1 MEVCGG
7 CGMGGGYVVTIGS
20 VVVGGVENSWVEK
33 ERDMEREEE
42 KIIIMKEYLNEMIK
56 KIEVLM

>member
-7 CGMGGGYVVTIGS
+7 CGMGGGYVVIIGS
-20 VVVGGVENSWVEK
+20 VVVGGVENCWVEK

-42 KIIIMKEYLNEMIK
+42 KKIIMKEYLNEMIK